1 MSTTLSKNHTGTL
14 HQEQNPNTQN
24 KAGHSVHTN
33 PNTQNKAG
41 LLANGILDNTGTD
54 QGPGFNT
61 VFT

>member
-1 MSTTLSKNHTGTL
+1 MSTILGKKPTGTL

-33 PNTQNKAG
+33 PNTQTKAG
-41 LLANGILDNTGTD
+41 LLANGNLDNTSTD
-54 QGPGFNT
+54 QRPGFNT